1 VNQIVFNN
9 SSLTIKNNNLVNFGI
24 TFFLL
29 FFSVN
34 GSFAQESITIQ
45 GKIENKDGV
54 AIPFCSV
61 IIKEKQKGVYSDLE
75 GKFEIKANKEDSL
88 VFSHLSHSNKTVAI
102 NDLIQNQNLIIQLN
116 PLSFPIPAV
125 DIVPKK
131 MKLVK
136 FKNSETSY
144 YSFGQSKGYTVAF
157 HLTEHLGGF
166 LQEVT
171 FYMKKPVNQA
181 TVFAGIRVF
190 KKAKKMDAE
199 NNLYLKNDV
208 RQIKKRKLKVDFSN
222 SNIEIP
228 PDGLLIGLECISFPS
243 KDFGDRTGRL
253 MIEYTG
259 ESNRYKTYVSTW
271 GNDWRLDQEVHLNK
285 VQNMKISYKVLVE
298 E

>member
-1 VNQIVFNN
+1 VFNN

-75 GKFEIKANKEDSL
+75 GKFEIKANKEYSL

-136 FKNSETSY
+136 FKNSKRSH
-144 YSFGQSKGYTVAF
+144 YSFGPSRGYTVAY
-157 HLTEHLGGF
+157 HLTDHVGGL

-171 FYMKKPVNQA
+171 FYLRKPNA
-181 TVFAGIRVF
+181 KSNVFAGIRIF
-190 KKAKKMDAE
+190 RKDDKMSNE
-199 NNLYLKNDV
+199 NNLYIKNDV
-208 RQIKKRKLKVDFSN
+208 RQIRKRKLKVDFSDDH
-222 SNIEIP
+222 IEIP
-228 PDGLLIGLECISFPS
+228 PEGLLVGLEYISFS
-243 KDFGDRTGRL
+243 SLNSDTNIGRL
-253 MIEYTG
+253 KIYYT
-259 ESNRYKTYVSTW
+259 NIFNKFKTYVSTW